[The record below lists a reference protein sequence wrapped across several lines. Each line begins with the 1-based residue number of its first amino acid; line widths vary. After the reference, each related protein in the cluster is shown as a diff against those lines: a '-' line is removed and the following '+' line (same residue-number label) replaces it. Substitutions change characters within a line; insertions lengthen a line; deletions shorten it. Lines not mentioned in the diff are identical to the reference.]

1 MLPAGFQ
8 APHRSTTALP
18 ARSWVVPDPV
28 QPVERSRDL
37 FVQEQPDTDWRD
49 APSGIVSQ
57 LASQIRDLSESVDRR
72 VREVREDVM
81 KELRRDKRAELGMD
95 RVERSQSEIQWIAK
109 QTADKVSDLDA
120 SVAEMQGLLRESVDR
135 FDNKIRELEESVLDR
150 FEREAAETQG
160 GQTALENRIEQQL
173 IDLRDSNEQRE
184 RLDMALVE
192 QRLTATRHDLGAW
205 IESVER
211 GTSSAESRMEKAI
224 KDVDEVLTSVLN
236 SRTQQ
241 LQHQLDSTM
250 TQLDRRIQDILSD
263 DRIPGLVEHRLQE
276 FTGQLGDAV
285 WSRVSAA
292 DEILQQQITEI
303 RVVIEDREQADKD
316 RWETLS
322 SDVGATLSDRLA
334 QESAVL
340 SSQLDQLR
348 RAVVDRE
355 EYRASKAKRDDRL
368 QALEQSVLDVK
379 TQLGD
384 ARQQVTKTDKLA
396 QHFKSML
403 QQEQNGAQQRVRDTD
418 AALQRTVAGMKRDVN
433 TELGALEQRVGNQL
447 RERGQELDG
456 ALQLVAD
463 DIRNAVD
470 RKLDSALNSFSVR
483 MKDSEQYVMKQ
494 MHAGDSD
501 LAVKIQSNVLALID
515 DLRGTTDSRSGARNI
530 QRAGA
535 PAATDG
541 PEGKGKLGTAGLRG
555 PVMGRGL

>member
-1 MLPAGFQ
+1 MLPPGFQ
-8 APHRSTTALP
+8 VPHRSSTGVV
-18 ARSWVVPDPV
+18 ARSWVDPV
-28 QPVERSRDL
+28 QHGAGAPVGLEL
-37 FVQEQPDTDWRD
+37 PETDWRD
-49 APSGIVSQ
+49 VPSGMVSQ
-57 LASQIRDLSESVDRR
+57 LASQIRDLSDSVDRR
-72 VREVREDVM
+72 IREVREEVM
-81 KELRRDKRAELGMD
+81 KELRRDTRVELGMD
-95 RVERSQSEIQWIAK
+95 RVERSQSEIQWVAQ
-109 QTADKVSDLDA
+109 QTADKVSDLDS
-120 SVAEMQGLLRESVDR
+120 SVSEMQGLLRESVDR
-135 FDNKIRELEESVLDR
+135 FDSKIRELEESILDR
-150 FEREAAETQG
+150 FERDAAEAQG
-160 GQTALENRIEQQL
+160 SQTALENRLEQQL
-173 IDLRDSNEQRE
+173 IDLRESNEQRE

-192 QRLTATRHDLGAW
+192 QRLTATRHDLGTW

-211 GTSSAESRMEKAI
+211 GTSSAESRMEKAV

-250 TQLDRRIQDILSD
+250 TQLDRRIQDILHD
-263 DRIPGLVEHRLQE
+263 DRVPGLVEQRLQE

-292 DEILQQQITEI
+292 DDILQQQITEI
-303 RVVIEDREQADKD
+303 KIVIEDREQADRD

-322 SDVGATLSDRLA
+322 SEMASAVGDRLS

-379 TQLGD
+379 AQLGD

-396 QHFKSML
+396 QHFKSVL
-403 QQEQNGAQQRVRDTD
+403 QQEQTAAQQRARDMD
-418 AALQRTVAGMKRDVN
+418 AGLQRTVAGLKRDVN
-433 TELGALEQRVGNQL
+433 TELGALEQRVANQL

-456 ALQLVAD
+456 ALQLLSD
-463 DIRNAVD
+463 EIRNVVD
-470 RKLDSALNSFSVR
+470 RKLDTALHSLSVR

-515 DLRGTTDSRSGARNI
+515 DLRGAADSRSGRTLP
-530 QRAGA
+530 RTGT
-535 PAATDG
+535 TDG
-541 PEGKGKLGTAGLRG
+541 PEAKGKSSSAAALRG
-555 PVMGRGL
+555 PVIARGL